1 MMHFGKRK
9 EKREH
14 AQQPPSLHTRL
25 DTPNS
30 WKEMKKKNQPIF
42 FLHEKSDKANSV
54 KKEKKAWQ
62 LPFVEDQSHLTL
74 GKKE

>member
-42 FLHEKSDKANSV
+42 FLHEKSDKANSM
-54 KKEKKAWQ
+54 KKEKMPGSFLSWKI
-62 LPFVEDQSHLTL
+62 SHT
-74 GKKE
+74 